1 MTAAEELLKHVGTR
15 TVKYVQ
21 IAYEED
27 WVNPEQ
33 ISGTLEQV
41 LPRLNFSYDR
51 GYGHQYI
58 VGTIWYTDGTWSER
72 GEYDGS
78 KWWVHRQCPPLPEGA
93 LEKPKTP
100 HIKTCDGCGNDINV
114 DNGLVV
120 SQGGYGVTVHS
131 SICDYVYGRR
141 GWRQLGAYDG

>member
-1 MTAAEELLKHVGTR
+1 MNAAEELLKHIGDR
-15 TVKYVQ
+15 TVKYIQ
-21 IAYEED
+21 IDYDD
-27 WVNPEQ
+27 WVNPEE

-58 VGTIWYTDGTWSER
+58 FGTIWYTDGTWSER

-78 KWWVHRQCPPLPEGA
+78 EWWSYRKCPPLPEVA
-93 LEKPKTP
+93 LEPD
-100 HIKTCDGCGNDINV
+100 IDMGVVCVGCGNAV
-114 DNGLVV
+114 DVDSGLVI

-131 SICDYVYGRR
+131 SICEYGREV
-141 GWRQLGAYDG
+141 GKP

>member
-1 MTAAEELLKHVGTR
+1 MTAAEELLNHVGTH

-21 IAYEED
+21 IYYED
-27 WVNPEQ
+27 WDRPEE

-58 VGTIWYTDGTWSER
+58 FGTIWYTDGTWSER

-78 KWWVHRQCPPLPEGA
+78 EWWAHRACPPLPEG
-93 LEKPKTP
+93 
-100 HIKTCDGCGNDINV
+100 
-114 DNGLVV
+114 V
-120 SQGGYGVTVHS
+120 S
-131 SICDYVYGRR
+131 I
-141 GWRQLGAYDG
+141 

>member
-1 MTAAEELLKHVGTR
+1 MTAAEELLNHVGTR

-78 KWWVHRQCPPLPEGA
+78 EWWVYRKCPPLPEGA
-93 LEKPKTP
+93 IEPD
-100 HIKTCDGCGNDINV
+100 IGNIFENPE
-114 DNGLVV
+114 LLK
-120 SQGGYGVTVHS
+120 
-131 SICDYVYGRR
+131 R
-141 GWRQLGAYDG
+141 